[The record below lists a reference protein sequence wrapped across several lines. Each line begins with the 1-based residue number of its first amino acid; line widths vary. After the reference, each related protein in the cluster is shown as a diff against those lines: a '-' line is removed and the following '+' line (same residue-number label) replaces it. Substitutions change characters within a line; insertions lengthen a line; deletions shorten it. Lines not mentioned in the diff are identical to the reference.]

1 MNDEQEIVRLK
12 GIEEKYIELQ
22 QRLEADQQ
30 KALDLMIKR
39 DEDEETLLSV
49 LFSSRLFKGISQR
62 IRDDCND
69 LIADEIYRFKQ
80 DGCIEELLPG
90 IRDIVNSEVE
100 DQFDNRIQD
109 AIESLELE
117 TRVVLSR

>member
-49 LFSSRLFKGISQR
+49 LFSSRLFEGISRR
-62 IRDDCND
+62 ILDDCED
-69 LIADEIYRFKQ
+69 LIADEIYKFKQ
-80 DGCIEELLPG
+80 DDIEELLPG
-90 IRDIVNSEVE
+90 VRDIVNSEVE

>member
-49 LFSSRLFKGISQR
+49 LFSSRLFKGISRR
-62 IRDDCND
+62 ILDDCED
-69 LIADEIYRFKQ
+69 LIADEIYKFKQ
-80 DGCIEELLPG
+80 DDIEELLPG
-90 IRDIVNSEVE
+90 VRDIVNSEVE